1 MAKKSATEETLTPTA
16 YKVKLAGGYFVKVV
30 PAKEVPEESIKDN
43 EIPFKYGDLDAYVV
57 EAIYED
63 TPSETFNF
71 EAICPADAC
80 YIQVI
85 DDPTFNVPV
94 GKETLGEKLYEQL
107 IKDPTATFELEY
119 GGTLATWKVVA
130 TRSGK

>member
-119 GGTLATWKVVA
+119 GGTLATWKLVA
-130 TRSGK
+130 TRLGK

>member
-43 EIPFKYGDLDAYVV
+43 EMPFKYGDLDAYVV

-130 TRSGK
+130 TRLGK

>member
-1 MAKKSATEETLTPTA
+1 MAKKLATEETLTPTA

-107 IKDPTATFELEY
+107 IKDPTATFEFEY

-130 TRSGK
+130 TRLGK

>member
-85 DDPTFNVPV
+85 DDLRLTC
-94 GKETLGEKLYEQL
+94 QL
-107 IKDPTATFELEY
+107 ARKRLVKNCT
-119 GGTLATWKVVA
+119 
-130 TRSGK
+130 SN

>member
-30 PAKEVPEESIKDN
+30 PAKEVPKESIKDN

-130 TRSGK
+130 TRLGK

>member
-30 PAKEVPEESIKDN
+30 PAKEVPEESIKDH

-57 EAIYED
+57 EAVYED

-130 TRSGK
+130 TRLGK

>member
-130 TRSGK
+130 TRLGN

>member
-1 MAKKSATEETLTPTA
+1 MAKKLATEETLTPTA

-130 TRSGK
+130 TRLGK

>member
-57 EAIYED
+57 EAVYED

-119 GGTLATWKVVA
+119 GGTLAVWKVVA
-130 TRSGK
+130 TRLGK

>member
-43 EIPFKYGDLDAYVV
+43 EIPFKSGDLDAYVV

-130 TRSGK
+130 TRLGK

>member
-57 EAIYED
+57 EAVYED

-130 TRSGK
+130 TRLGK

>member
-130 TRSGK
+130 TRLGK

>member
-43 EIPFKYGDLDAYVV
+43 DVPFKYNNLDAYVV
-57 EAIYED
+57 EPIYED
-63 TPSETFNF
+63 VSSDAFDF

-85 DDPTFNVPV
+85 DDPNFSVPV

-119 GGTLATWKVVA
+119 GGTLATWKIVA
-130 TRSGK
+130 TRLGK

>member
-107 IKDPTATFELEY
+107 SLSLNT
-119 GGTLATWKVVA
+119 VA
-130 TRSGK
+130 RLPHGK

>member
-119 GGTLATWKVVA
+119 GGTLATWEVVA
-130 TRSGK
+130 TRLGK

>member
-43 EIPFKYGDLDAYVV
+43 EIPCKYGDLDAYVV

-130 TRSGK
+130 TRLGK